1 MKKIIFVLCMLCLA
15 ASAFAANWTG
25 ATSEPENSKKIN
37 GKIFY
42 VITSAEELA
51 WFAAQVNGGRSTINA
66 VLANDIRF
74 MDDTSK
80 TSSVNWTPIGKNSS
94 AMFGGIFDGAGKTVF
109 GLYCEQGTYAGIFGV
124 TDSNAVIRNVSSRK
138 ASIKSNR
145 YAGGIVAWNSG
156 TVTGCMNGGTV
167 TSTPSNSNTYSGGI
181 AGRNS
186 GTVTGCT
193 NGGTV
198 SSFSSGTSSG
208 SSDYAYSGGIAGWN
222 SGTVTGC
229 TNGGTV
235 TSTLF
240 SSYAYSGGIVGWN
253 SGTVADCKNLGKV
266 SATGG
271 SGGVTYKNTAS
282 ATMLNSFSVAG
293 AAVSGV
299 VKDNSGTVAN
309 CYYDSDVLTGKSTVA
324 PNSGLH
330 TADMQ
335 RDQFA
340 WILNTTNGTAE
351 NSGVWSRDS
360 VGYPIYADSIHKPI
374 YKIVFD
380 DDGATTN
387 RYTNYKGQV
396 SFPEDPEAPEGKCSA
411 GGTRTAAS
419 RSRNR
424 PSFLATRP

>member
-1 MKKIIFVLCMLCLA
+1 MLCLA

-51 WFAAQVNGGRSTINA
+51 WFAAQVNGGRTAINA

-94 AMFGGIFDGAGKTVF
+94 AMFGGIFNGAGKTVF

-138 ASIKSNR
+138 ASIKGGR
-145 YAGGIVAWNSG
+145 YAGGIVAFN
-156 TVTGCMNGGTV
+156 
-167 TSTPSNSNTYSGGI
+167 
-181 AGRNS
+181 A

-193 NGGTV
+193 NGGAV
-198 SSFSSGTSSG
+198 SSS
-208 SSDYAYSGGIAGWN
+208 YSGGIAGWN
-222 SGTVTGC
+222 
-229 TNGGTV
+229 
-235 TSTLF
+235 
-240 SSYAYSGGIVGWN
+240 A
-253 SGTVADCKNLGKV
+253 GTVADCKNLGKV

-351 NSGVWSRDS
+351 NSGVWNRDS